1 MKRKVLMFCI
11 ATLLVCSLCGC
22 VALPGENPSYPG
34 ESQNH
39 NISSVPGSEPESKP
53 GSEPESEPESK
64 PESEPESKPEPED
77 TNSEDPALT
86 ALQQKINYHSK
97 GAGVAFIGYVDSES
111 SEVDLRAYYASSE
124 TGKVYPDLVY
134 APLYMAEGQELYAI
148 VPPCAAGGI
157 TVYASAM
164 NENGQYADD
173 REHPLHSGKP
183 GEPLLLRCNLSE
195 IYSNVLISATDGGG
209 AILYRPSVSL
219 ENGHLATEQSVYDFS
234 IYEETPDERSVQIAT
249 EILSEADEVK
259 LALENGMKIMYTGD
273 MQMIEGRTC
282 LLFALGTDSEG
293 QFVRERYYGVCD
305 NLIYVYDA
313 VSDTWAVLGRM

>member
-1 MKRKVLMFCI
+1 MMKVFCLFCT
-11 ATLLVCSLCGC
+11 AVLLVCFLSGCEITIRTGSSDPDSGSLTD
-22 VALPGENPSYPG
+22 
-34 ESQNH
+34 
-39 NISSVPGSEPESKP
+39 SSAPDSSAPDSSAPAGSGDGSEPGNRYSGLE
-53 GSEPESEPESK
+53 
-64 PESEPESKPEPED
+64 
-77 TNSEDPALT
+77 
-86 ALQQKINYHSK
+86 ALQQKINYRSK

-124 TGKVYPDLVY
+124 TGKAYPDLVH

-148 VPPCAAGGI
+148 VPPCAAGRI

-173 REHPLHSGKP
+173 REHPLHSGNL

>member
-1 MKRKVLMFCI
+1 MKRRVMMFCT
-11 ATLLVCSLCGC
+11 AVLLVCFLCGC
-22 VALPGENPSYPG
+22 EITIRTG
-34 ESQNH
+34 
-39 NISSVPGSEPESKP
+39 SSDPDSGSLTDSSAPDSSAPAGSGNGSEPGNRYSGLE
-53 GSEPESEPESK
+53 
-64 PESEPESKPEPED
+64 
-77 TNSEDPALT
+77 
-86 ALQQKINYHSK
+86 ALQQKINYRSK

-111 SEVDLRAYYASSE
+111 TEVDLRAYYASSE
-124 TGKVYPDLVY
+124 TGKAYPDLVH

-148 VPPCAAGGI
+148 VPPCAAGSI

-173 REHPLHSGKP
+173 REHPLHSGNL

-273 MQMIEGRTC
+273 VQMIEGRTC
-282 LLFALGTDSEG
+282 LLFALGTDRED

-313 VSDTWAVLGRM
+313 VSDTWAALGKH

>member
-1 MKRKVLMFCI
+1 MKRVFWLLCAGILM
-11 ATLLVCSLCGC
+11 VCFLCGC
-22 VALPGENPSYPG
+22 E
-34 ESQNH
+34 
-39 NISSVPGSEPESKP
+39 ITIRTSSSDPDSGSLTDSSAPDSSAPAGSGDGSEPGNRYSGLE
-53 GSEPESEPESK
+53 
-64 PESEPESKPEPED
+64 
-77 TNSEDPALT
+77 

-124 TGKVYPDLVY
+124 TGKAYPDLVH

-148 VPPCAAGGI
+148 VPPCAAGRI

-173 REHPLHSGKP
+173 WEHPLHSGKP
-183 GEPLLLRCNLSE
+183 GEPLLLRCNFSE

-219 ENGHLATEQSVYDFS
+219 ENGHLAAEQSVYDFS
-234 IYEETPDERSVQIAT
+234 VYEKQPDERAAEAAMELLRGQK
-249 EILSEADEVK
+249 EIQK
-259 LALENGMKIMYTGD
+259 ALQRGMKLLYTGD
-273 MQMIEGRTC
+273 TQMIEGRTC
-282 LLFALGTDSEG
+282 LLFALGTDRED

-313 VSDTWAVLGRM
+313 VSDTWAALGKH